1 MNKQEKFFSAALG
14 SVLALA
20 SGTAMAESTYGYNS
34 AGTGTVTATARVNLS
49 VTIPKLIL
57 LRVGSSDT
65 ATSVIDTVAWTAAF
79 SIPGTP
85 VTPVTTANSVSVPWT
100 GVAPTLT
107 ASSAADTLNVY
118 AWANTLA
125 NPAIS
130 CAATVVAPTGGP
142 TLADFTVT
150 TTGTLPHPTGTLAAC
165 TSTTFT
171 KNVLASGTWKYVL
184 GGTPTSWSAGAYTS
198 IVTYTASA
206 I

>member
-1 MNKQEKFFSAALG
+1 MKKHTKILGVTLAAAL
-14 SVLALA
+14 AMC
-20 SGTAMAESTYGYNS
+20 SGAAMAESTYGYNS

-65 ATSVIDTVAWTAAF
+65 AVSAIDTVVWTSTF

-85 VTPVTTANSVSVPWT
+85 TTPITTANSVSVPWT
-100 GVAPTLT
+100 GVAPSLT
-107 ASSAADTLNVY
+107 VTSAADTLNVY

-130 CAATVVAPTGGP
+130 CSATAVAPTGGP

-171 KNVLASGTWKYVL
+171 KNVLASGTWRYIL

-198 IVTYTASA
+198 QVTYTASA